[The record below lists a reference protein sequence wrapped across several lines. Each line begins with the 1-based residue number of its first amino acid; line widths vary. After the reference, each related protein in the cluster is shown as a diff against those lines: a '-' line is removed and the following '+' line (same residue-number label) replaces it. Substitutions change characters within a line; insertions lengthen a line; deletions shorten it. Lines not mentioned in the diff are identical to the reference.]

1 MNESNSTGLTI
12 NEASG
17 SSESKTGSRAEERS
31 QERNTFVVQVR
42 MQQNATWQG
51 SVHWVEGEQTQHF
64 RSALELIRLMDEG
77 LKSKEK

>member
-12 NEASG
+12 NETSG
-17 SSESKTGSRAEERS
+17 SNESKTSGRTEDRA
-31 QERNTFVVQVR
+31 QERNTFVIQVR

-51 SVHWVEGEQTQHF
+51 SVHWVEGEQTKHF

-77 LKSKEK
+77 LKSKDK